1 VYICLCNSITDSDI
15 RHAAEHDGVRS
26 MQQLKQ
32 HTGCSMS
39 CGRCEATA
47 REVLAEVLHE
57 RRNFLRI
64 VSSQTAA

>member
-1 VYICLCNSITDSDI
+1 MYICLCNAITESDI
-15 RHAAEHDGVRS
+15 RHAAERDGVRS

-32 HTGCSMS
+32 QTGCSMS
-39 CGRCEATA
+39 CGSCEDMA

-64 VSSQTAA
+64 VSSQSSA